1 MNKEK
6 MKQYFKDYL
15 DFVMPLIMVIVA
27 LNLVDLPMNMNYVN
41 LWGKTYVSVPR
52 FNFDNFFTID
62 FHLALFKR
70 QIVEN
75 RLLIYTLM
83 ILVSALTIKLFTN
96 RWMLIFAYPIK
107 AIVFYIAF
115 YEFFIAKR
123 KEFAEVIIIFF
134 EMTILFAISL
144 FFIGLLRIFFTNC
157 PIIINKISYSLISIL
172 GLFALLA
179 YQFEMNNVLLVI
191 KWILL
196 FVILFLIVVALVVS
210 ACVKTSDIKIPQ
222 DVAYFKNEMDDY
234 ALAERIAKQ
243 EKRER
248 KRIINDIADEVRKRL

>member
-1 MNKEK
+1 MQSKIKN
-6 MKQYFKDYL
+6 YL
-15 DFVMPLIMVIVA
+15 DFAMPLIMIITA
-27 LNLVDLPMNMNYVN
+27 LNLLDLFMNVEYSYVLKRN
-41 LWGKTYVSVPR
+41 VVYVPR
-52 FNFDNFFTID
+52 FNFDNFFTVD

-75 RLLIYTLM
+75 RLLVYTLM
-83 ILVSALTIKLFTN
+83 ILVSALVIKLFTN

-123 KEFAEVIIIFF
+123 KEFAEVIITFF
-134 EMTILFAISL
+134 GMGILFSVSIVL
-144 FFIGLLRIFFTNC
+144 ITILRIFFTNC
-157 PIIINKISYSLISIL
+157 PIIINKILYSLISIL

-179 YQFEMNNVLLVI
+179 YQFEMNNVLLAI

-196 FVILFLIVVALVVS
+196 FLILFIIVVALVVS

-234 ALAERIAKQ
+234 ALAEQIAK
-243 EKRER
+243 EERRER
-248 KRIINDIADEVRKRL
+248 NRIINDIADAVRKRL

>member
-1 MNKEK
+1 MQSKV
-6 MKQYFKDYL
+6 KDYL
-15 DFVMPLIMVIVA
+15 NFVMPLIMIITA
-27 LNLVDLPMNMNYVN
+27 LNLLDLFMNVEYSYVLKRN
-41 LWGKTYVSVPR
+41 VVYVPR

-62 FHLALFKR
+62 FHLALFER

-83 ILVSALTIKLFTN
+83 ILVSALVIKLFTN
-96 RWMLIFAYPIK
+96 RWMLIFVYPIK

-134 EMTILFAISL
+134 EMTILFSISIFL
-144 FFIGLLRIFFTNC
+144 IGLLRVFFTNC

-196 FVILFLIVVALVVS
+196 IVILFIMAVALVVS
-210 ACVKTSDIKIPQ
+210 AFIKTSDIKIPQ
-222 DVAYFKNEMDDY
+222 DVVYFKNEMDAY
-234 ALAERIAKQ
+234 ALAERIAK
-243 EKRER
+243 EERRER
-248 KRIINDIADEVRKRL
+248 NRIINDIADAVRKRL